1 MQIGSYRFDKPL
13 ILAPMAGVTD
23 RPFRQLCR
31 RLGADLAVS
40 EMVTADTSLWGSKK
54 TLSRLDHT
62 GEPGPR
68 WVQIVGA
75 DPGKMAQAARINADL
90 GADIID
96 INMGC
101 PAKKVC
107 KVAAGSALM
116 RDELLVGK
124 ILEAVVCATDKPVTL
139 KIRTGWD
146 HANRNALQ
154 IAHIAEMAGIA
165 ALSIHGRTRADKFAG
180 NAEYSTI
187 QKVKQHVNI
196 PVIANGDIDSPIK
209 ARKVLKETQA
219 DALMIGRAAQ
229 GRPWIFGEMRH
240 FLDTGQELPPMPTDK
255 IADFLLEH
263 LEELYSFYGAE
274 HGVRIARKHIG
285 WYSKSQHNAGRFRDA
300 VFKTTSPSDQKK
312 VVKAYFNNIGQQ
324 TRDLKGAARAA

>member
-31 RLGADLAVS
+31 SLGADLAVS

-54 TLSRLDHT
+54 TLSRLNHA
-62 GEPGPR
+62 GEQGPR

-75 DPGKMAQAARINADL
+75 DPAKMAQAARINADL

-107 KVAAGSALM
+107 TVAAGSALM
-116 RDELLVGK
+116 RDELLVGR
-124 ILEAVVCATDKPVTL
+124 ILEAVVSASEKPVTL

-146 HANRNALQ
+146 HTSRNAEQ
-154 IAHIAEMAGIA
+154 IAHIAEMAGVA
-165 ALSIHGRTRADKFAG
+165 ALSVHGRTRADKFAG
-180 NAEYSTI
+180 DAEYSTI
-187 QKVKQHVNI
+187 RKVKQCVNI
-196 PVIANGDIDSPIK
+196 PVIANGDIDSPLK
-209 ARKVLKETQA
+209 ARRVFKETQA

-229 GRPWIFGEMRH
+229 GRPWIFDEMRH

-255 IADFLLEH
+255 IAKYLLEH
-263 LEELYSFYGAE
+263 LEELYRFYGAE

-285 WYSKSQHNAGRFRDA
+285 WYSRSQQDAGRFRDA
-300 VFKTTSPSDQKK
+300 VFKTTSPSDQKR
-312 VVKAYFNNIGQQ
+312 VVEEYFNNIGQQ
-324 TRDLKGAARAA
+324 TRVLKGAARAA

>member
-1 MQIGSYRFDKPL
+1 MQIGSHRFDKPL

-54 TLSRLDHT
+54 TLSRLNHA
-62 GEPGPR
+62 GEQGPR

-75 DPGKMAQAARINADL
+75 DPDKMAQAARINADL

-124 ILEAVVCATDKPVTL
+124 ILEAVVGASEQPVTL

-146 HANRNALQ
+146 HSSKNAEQ
-154 IAHIAEMAGIA
+154 IARIAETAGIT

-180 NAEYSTI
+180 EAEYSTI
-187 QKVKQHVNI
+187 RKVKQCVGI
-196 PVIANGDIDSPIK
+196 PVIANGDIDSPQK
-209 ARKVLKETQA
+209 ARKVLEETQA

-229 GRPWIFGEMRH
+229 GRPWVFGEMRH

-255 IADFLLEH
+255 IAAFLLEH
-263 LEELYSFYGAE
+263 LEQLYSFYGAE

-285 WYSKSQHNAGRFRDA
+285 WYSRSQQDAGRFRDA
-300 VFKTTSPSDQKK
+300 VFKTTSPADQKR
-312 VVKAYFNNIGQQ
+312 VVQEYFNNIGQQ
-324 TRDLKGAARAA
+324 TRVLKGAARAA